1 MRVVEDKMQEMHVP
15 HFLTI
20 QYMTDKP
27 VTEMKKYSL
36 KLANELML
44 YSNVSRN
51 LIIWSSGTYLFA
63 LVPSD
68 GRCQCDADGAPGNDG
83 NLLADLNACNE
94 YELPRMQ
101 VNAGAPRHLA
111 ALELILGSRRC
122 R

>member
-1 MRVVEDKMQEMHVP
+1 MSRI
-15 HFLTI
+15 FLTI

-27 VTEMKKYSL
+27 VTEMKKYLL

-68 GRCQCDADGAPGNDG
+68 GRQCDAVGAPGNDG

-94 YELPRMQ
+94 YVLPRMQ
-101 VNAGAPRHLA
+101 VHAAAPRQLA
-111 ALELILGSRRC
+111 TLELILG
-122 R
+122 

>member
-1 MRVVEDKMQEMHVP
+1 MRVVDDKMQEMHVP

-51 LIIWSSGTYLFA
+51 LIIWSSGTLSTSSPWFHRMA
-63 LVPSD
+63 
-68 GRCQCDADGAPGNDG
+68 DA
-83 NLLADLNACNE
+83 NATRTE
-94 YELPRMQ
+94 HPAMMETF
-101 VNAGAPRHLA
+101 
-111 ALELILGSRRC
+111 
-122 R
+122 